1 MTGNDRNNN
10 GAAADNFEYTVVLDE
25 NYTGPE
31 LNADGEGL
39 NELLTY
45 LPDKKADNEENK
57 KERLYQ
63 DYEKMCFKEP
73 TVLDMDDIYPHSYQ
87 WRVGDRYDQGKL
99 EALEEAL
106 RKGIKIADTEAY
118 QRYIEEVRR
127 RRFNPVSWE

>member
-1 MTGNDRNNN
+1 
-10 GAAADNFEYTVVLDE
+10 
-25 NYTGPE
+25 
-31 LNADGEGL
+31 
-39 NELLTY
+39 
-45 LPDKKADNEENK
+45 
-57 KERLYQ
+57 
-63 DYEKMCFKEP
+63 MCFKEP